1 MTEYAFGTLGCGAVH
16 LDTPP
21 DNAAF
26 RAVMRDMGLPERPG
40 SGKEEDAGAPV
51 FAFAWKSINYDFDE
65 AVWEAVRQ
73 DLKRRGKWPLVVMQN
88 VKTGWS

>member
-40 SGKEEDAGAPV
+40 SGEKKEEDEEHAV
-51 FAFAWKSINYDFDE
+51 FVFAWKSINYNFDE
-65 AVWEAVRQ
+65 AVWDAVRQ
-73 DLKRRGKWPLVVMQN
+73 DLKRRGKWPL
-88 VKTGWS
+88 